1 MKSDEAEVDAIL
13 RSHVL
18 TGGGAHPELAD
29 DLREILSRFHRGQP
43 VYRQAAAFRERACQ
57 PWISGGEVA
66 DWYTELWM
74 GDEHFTRMAD
84 SYGQDL
90 HSCLAAWVTQK
101 LRSISATS
109 NWIAP
114 SEGLTYKLLA
124 TELRGAVV
132 GDLALPMAAFYVE
145 LPDDVFW
152 LRDKRTGYHCVRTLV
167 VSRGRVTERTLEIAA
182 RQAGHVGALPQGPEL
197 GDRLLIEA
205 YGEPNARSTNPFD
218 DTWLFK
224 TYLINRAD
232 EQIEDAIARSVRA
245 EDRER
250 RLNDGKLGDRQLD
263 GIEIR
268 DLLIRFVLNLCVYL
282 GTEKA
287 TMAHIHAEEIARLHG
302 GKKFRHLRKATQNRI
317 NRLRDDRVFAVG
329 TDVTVDTEIREIVRT
344 EGTSGY
350 SLTYRTLVR
359 GHYRNQ
365 AHGPGRTLRTRRW
378 IEPHV
383 RGADL
388 PTEVVGHR
396 YKVNERPQDESAGE
410 R

>member
-1 MKSDEAEVDAIL
+1 MKGDEAEVDAIL

-57 PWISGGEVA
+57 PWMTEGEVA

-90 HSCLAAWVTQK
+90 HSCLAAWVTAK
-101 LRSISATS
+101 LRSISSTS
-109 NWIAP
+109 NWIVS

-205 YGEPNARSTNPFD
+205 YGEPNARSSNPFD

-224 TYLINRAD
+224 TYLINRPD

-287 TMAHIHAEEIARLHG
+287 TMAHIHAEEIERLHA
-302 GKKFRHLRKATQNRI
+302 GKKFRHLRRATQNRI

-396 YKVNERPQDESAGE
+396 YRVNERPQDKSAGE